1 MKNPYREV
9 LRTPGAPAFVTAGLL
24 ARLPIAMYGLIYVFL
39 VQEATGSYGA
49 AGAVAAAASIASALG
64 APVLSR
70 LVDRHGQAR
79 VAVPALA
86 VHTASVLTVLT
97 TTWTTSSSPF
107 ETTHAHVLL
116 IGAAAALAGASFTS
130 WGSLVRARW
139 AWALR
144 DADHTDRTDHAA
156 HTARLHPAFSLESV
170 LDEVTFTLGPP
181 LATVLAVAVSPA
193 TALATALA
201 ATVVGG
207 TALVVQRST
216 EPPSARTRAQ
226 ADQQQEQQVR
236 TTTSAAAT
244 RDWRAALRSAVG
256 VMEHAGMRA
265 LALAFVGTGV
275 VFGSVEVIAV
285 AFTAERGA
293 PAAAGLVLALYSVG
307 SLLAG
312 LVFGA
317 VTWRGSLPRRFRLG
331 AVGMA
336 VLIAPV
342 AASASIPV
350 LAATLFLSGLAIS
363 PTLISGNALVA
374 HLVAPRQLTE
384 GLAWVGTS
392 LGLGVSLGAAVA
404 GRIIDGPGSQPA
416 LLLPVA
422 AAALAALV
430 VVACSRALGVVP
442 RGAGPA

>member
-1 MKNPYREV
+1 MRNPYREV
-9 LRTPGAPAFVTAGLL
+9 LRTPGAPAFVAAGLL
-24 ARLPIAMYGLIYVFL
+24 ARLPISMYGLIYVFL
-39 VQEATGSYGA
+39 VEQATGSYGA
-49 AGAVAAAASIASALG
+49 AGAVAAASAVAAALG

-79 VAVPALA
+79 VALPALA
-86 VHTASVLTVLT
+86 VHSAAIAAVLAIGAQPST
-97 TTWTTSSSPF
+97 T
-107 ETTHAHVLL
+107 TTHAVL

-144 DADHTDRTDHAA
+144 TQP
-156 HTARLHPAFSLESV
+156 ARLHPAFSLESV
-170 LDEVTFTLGPP
+170 LDEVTFTVGPP
-181 LATVLAVAVSPA
+181 LATVLAVAVSPSV
-193 TALATALA
+193 ALATALA
-201 ATVVGG
+201 ATVLGG
-207 TALVVQRST
+207 TALVLQRST
-216 EPPSARTRAQ
+216 QPPVAGASSADPVAPAVAASTTTAGAGPRLSSGWRTR
-226 ADQQQEQQVR
+226 VR
-236 TTTSAAAT
+236 GAA
-244 RDWRAALRSAVG
+244 G
-256 VMEHAGMRA
+256 VMEHAGLRA
-265 LALAFVGTGV
+265 LVAAFVATGV

-293 PAAAGLVLALYSVG
+293 PAAAGVVLALYSVG

-342 AASASIPV
+342 ALSGSIPV

-374 HLVAPRQLTE
+374 ELVPARQLTE
-384 GLAWVGTS
+384 GLAWIGTS
-392 LGLGVSLGAAVA
+392 LGLGVSVGAAVA
-404 GRIIDGPGSQPA
+404 GRIIDGPGAQAA

-430 VVACSRALGVVP
+430 VVACSRALGV
-442 RGAGPA
+442 RARSATAGTP

>member
-1 MKNPYREV
+1 MRNPYREV

-97 TTWTTSSSPF
+97 TTWTTSSSS
-107 ETTHAHVLL
+107 TTHAHVLL

-144 DADHTDRTDHAA
+144 DGDHAA

-244 RDWRAALRSAVG
+244 RDWRAAIRSAVG

-342 AASASIPV
+342 AASGSIPV

>member
-1 MKNPYREV
+1 MRNPYREV

-97 TTWTTSSSPF
+97 TTWTTSSSS
-107 ETTHAHVLL
+107 TTHAHVLL

-144 DADHTDRTDHAA
+144 DGDHAA

-342 AASASIPV
+342 AASGSIPV

>member
-1 MKNPYREV
+1 MRNPYREV

-24 ARLPIAMYGLIYVFL
+24 ARLPISMYGLVYVFL
-39 VQEATGSYGA
+39 VEEATGSYGA
-49 AGAVAAAASIASALG
+49 AGAVAAAASVASALG

-70 LVDRHGQAR
+70 LVDRLGQAR

-86 VHTASVLTVLT
+86 VHTAGILGVLAAAHTGA
-97 TTWTTSSSPF
+97 
-107 ETTHAHVLL
+107 HALV
-116 IGAAAALAGASFTS
+116 IGLAAALAGATFTS

-144 DADHTDRTDHAA
+144 DPADAP
-156 HTARLHPAFSLESV
+156 RLHPAFSLESV
-170 LDEVTFTLGPP
+170 LDEVTFTVGPP
-181 LATVLAVAVSPA
+181 LATVLAVAVSPSA
-193 TALATALA
+193 ALATALA
-201 ATVVGG
+201 ATVAGG
-207 TALVVQRST
+207 TALVVQRGT
-216 EPPSARTRAQ
+216 EPPSERSRAVERGT
-226 ADQQQEQQVR
+226 ATPLPTTPTPTTTTTTT
-236 TTTSAAAT
+236 TTTSAAGSGGV
-244 RDWRAALRSAVG
+244 RAAARRAVAGAVG

-265 LALAFVGTGV
+265 LATAFVATGV

-293 PAAAGLVLALYSVG
+293 PAAAGVVLALYSVG

-342 AASASIPV
+342 ATSGTIPA
-350 LAATLFLSGLAIS
+350 LAATLFLSGIAIS

-374 HLVAPRQLTE
+374 QLVAPRQLTE

-404 GRIIDGPGSQPA
+404 GRIIDGPGPQPA

-422 AAALAALV
+422 AAVAAAVV
-430 VVACSRALGVVP
+430 VVACSRVLGVRP
-442 RGAGPA
+442 RGAQPDAA

>member
-9 LRTPGAPAFVTAGLL
+9 LRTPGAPAFVAAGLL
-24 ARLPIAMYGLIYVFL
+24 ARLPISMYGLIYVFL
-39 VQEATGSYGA
+39 VEQATGSYAA
-49 AGAVAAAASIASALG
+49 AGAVAAASAVAAALG

-70 LVDRHGQAR
+70 LVDHHGQAR

-86 VHTASVLTVLT
+86 VHTAGILAVLTAAAT
-97 TTWTTSSSPF
+97 GA
-107 ETTHAHVLL
+107 HALL
-116 IGAAAALAGASFTS
+116 IGLAAALAGASFTS

-144 DADHTDRTDHAA
+144 EEPT
-156 HTARLHPAFSLESV
+156 RLHPAFSLESV
-170 LDEVTFTLGPP
+170 LDEVTFTVGPP
-181 LATVLAVAVSPA
+181 LATVLAVGASPSLA
-193 TALATALA
+193 LGVALAS
-201 ATVVGG
+201 TVVGG
-207 TALVVQRST
+207 TALVVQRSS
-216 EPPSARTRAQ
+216 EPPTSRTGAPPAARTSVARGSVGAGVRVRA
-226 ADQQQEQQVR
+226 
-236 TTTSAAAT
+236 
-244 RDWRAALRSAVG
+244 AVG
-256 VMEHAGMRA
+256 VMEHGGMRA
-265 LALAFVGTGV
+265 LALAFVATGV

-342 AASASIPV
+342 ALSGSIPV
-350 LAATLFLSGLAIS
+350 LAATLFLSGIAIS

-374 HLVAPRQLTE
+374 QLVPARQLTE
-384 GLAWVGTS
+384 GLAWIGTS
-392 LGLGVSLGAAVA
+392 LGLGVSLGAAAA
-404 GRIIDGPGSQPA
+404 GRLIDGAGSQPA

-422 AAALAALV
+422 AAALAAVV
-430 VVACSRALGVVP
+430 VVACSRVLGVRR
-442 RGAGPA
+442 RGAEPRPA